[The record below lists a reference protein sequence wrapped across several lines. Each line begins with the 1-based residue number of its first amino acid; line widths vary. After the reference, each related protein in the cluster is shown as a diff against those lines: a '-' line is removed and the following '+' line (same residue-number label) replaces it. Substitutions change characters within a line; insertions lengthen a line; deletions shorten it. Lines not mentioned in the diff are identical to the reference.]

1 MVLKH
6 EPDLDA
12 VIFDMMCENENPP
25 DKETLKKWIDQFPQY
40 ERELRGFVKGWRIME
55 RESANPVTDEEV
67 NEVEAAFQLE
77 KKYPGMFKWG
87 RVRKGDVCGN
97 PPAALCFDG
106 VRRCLSCINRAF
118 PEGVEGGTNAA

>member
-87 RVRKGDVCGN
+87 RVRKCDVCGN